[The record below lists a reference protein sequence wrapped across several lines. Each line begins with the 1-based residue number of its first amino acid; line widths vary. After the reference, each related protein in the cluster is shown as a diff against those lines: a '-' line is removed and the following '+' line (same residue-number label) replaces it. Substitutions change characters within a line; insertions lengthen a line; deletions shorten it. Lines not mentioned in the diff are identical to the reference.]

1 MEIAVC
7 LYRIAQE
14 ALWNATKHARS
25 ERVELTISADEES
38 IHLEIRDWGVGFH
51 ADESNGKAG
60 IGLASMK
67 ERARLVNGTLDIKSA
82 PGQGAVVIVDVPVP
96 ESTS

>member
-1 MEIAVC
+1 MDTAVC

-14 ALWNATKHARS
+14 ALWNASKHAQS
-25 ERVELTISADEES
+25 EQIELTISADDES
-38 IHLEIRDWGVGFH
+38 IHLEIRDWGVGFN

-82 PGQGAVVIVDVPVP
+82 PGQGTVVVVDVPVP